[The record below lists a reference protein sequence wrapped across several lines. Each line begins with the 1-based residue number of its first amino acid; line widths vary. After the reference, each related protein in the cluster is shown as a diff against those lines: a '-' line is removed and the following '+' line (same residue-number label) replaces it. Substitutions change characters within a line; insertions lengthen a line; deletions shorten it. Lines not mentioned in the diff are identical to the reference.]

1 MGRTFLLTAVI
12 VVNAIVLPRSFV
24 AGLANSSQIMENG
37 DIAHFVCHAS
47 NVTDLIKWEKDGK
60 EVEDGKEGVAIVTC
74 NSSSHLLVAVA
85 NNRRGRYSC
94 TITSEVKQSF
104 ELEAKEE
111 GKLSVVD
118 KVAIGVS
125 ISLSFILFSL
135 LLFFL
140 LRGKRRLR
148 ENLVKKN
155 STVSVNAEVNS
166 FSKIT
171 RRQ

>member
-1 MGRTFLLTAVI
+1 MTAVI
-12 VVNAIVLPRSFV
+12 VVNAIVLSRSFV

-47 NVTDLIKWEKDGK
+47 NVTHLIKWEKDGK
-60 EVEDGKEGVAIVTC
+60 EVKDGKEGVAIVTC

-94 TITSEVKQSF
+94 TIASEGKQTF

-111 GKLSVVD
+111 ATEEGKLKVVD
-118 KVAIGVS
+118 KVAIGVG

-155 STVSVNAEVNS
+155 STVSVDAEVNTATEDDTQ
-166 FSKIT
+166 F
-171 RRQ
+171 